1 MFFFYLVKHC
11 LITVGL
17 CAPYFHGRGWTTKRL
32 RNTWTAGSH
41 GVLLFPHGL
50 WCGFC
55 VRIHILLLSM
65 EICAGIL
72 TAQIFFQGRFDIHVM
87 EKKWPVTF
95 WHRFCVKTPS
105 GIPDMNW
112 PYWMDLIHG
121 QIHDRNLRAC
131 LRFLPRSLQRSFL
144 MEKSILG
151 TLPALTRSLVS
162 VHMALDR
169 CTIIALQKK
178 HCIAFSPQLGSQFW
192 ILNCLFRAT
201 IAWKARHKSCRYT
214 GFFCCDHSVF
224 FSP

>member
-11 LITVGL
+11 LFTVGL

-32 RNTWTAGSH
+32 RNTWTAD
-41 GVLLFPHGL
+41 LFPHGL

-131 LRFLPRSLQRSFL
+131 LRFLPGSLQRSFL

-162 VHMALDR
+162 VLMALDR
-169 CTIIALQKK
+169 CTIIALQKN
-178 HCIAFSPQLGSQFW
+178 IVFYFLFSFPHKTPLISKPEVENSMVRLSW
-192 ILNCLFRAT
+192 CAILPVSN
-201 IAWKARHKSCRYT
+201 
-214 GFFCCDHSVF
+214 
-224 FSP
+224 